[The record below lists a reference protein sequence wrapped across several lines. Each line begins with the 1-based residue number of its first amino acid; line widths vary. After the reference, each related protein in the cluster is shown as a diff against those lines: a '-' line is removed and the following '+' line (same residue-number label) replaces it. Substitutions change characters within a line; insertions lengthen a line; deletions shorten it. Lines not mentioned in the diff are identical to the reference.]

1 MLINNELRERAEVI
15 ALTKTAQPPDDNSI
29 LRPANMGQVLHEL
42 QVHQIELEMQNE
54 TLCQTLANL
63 DRSNARY
70 YDFFNIAPVGF
81 ISLNETGLILD
92 ANSICGSLLG
102 IKLNAILEQPI
113 SRFICQKYQDQFYL
127 YLKQLMVSDKPLTI
141 ELEMRRRDASTFWAR
156 LDSLALPQQ
165 NGSLLLRI
173 VLSDISESKQLEE
186 VRGSDDFQ
194 RAILNSISARIA
206 VINSNGVI
214 IAVNENWHS
223 SADLFKQGTGFAVG
237 CNYLSA
243 CLNTD
248 AQGVYLGIRRVLDRR
263 STHFNLE
270 YSSQT
275 AGKKR
280 WFNMSI
286 TPLGKNAQFGAVLT
300 QTEVTQLRQD
310 AEQLRESDEVLNS
323 IMVTTLDGFWRLDM
337 SGKIIDVNSVYCRQS
352 GYTRDE
358 LLEMTIS
365 DLEAIENIEDT
376 AEHVERIMHSGGDL
390 FETMH
395 RRKDGSLW
403 PVEISTTYCEV
414 AGGQF
419 FGFLRDLSERHE
431 TQDELKKFGD
441 LQLSEAQKLENAV
454 LALRLQAANAEDTLE
469 KEKAHIARELH
480 DELGQ
485 LLAALRLEIGIL
497 KMDYAEQLPEIQ
509 GKTIKMLGTL
519 DRALASMRR
528 VVSNLR
534 PNMLDLGLIPAL
546 EWLRDDF
553 IKMFS
558 IPCRLTVN
566 HSRIPSISDMKLT
579 AIFRIVQE
587 SLTNIAKHANASFVH
602 INIQVNTEYLCVS
615 VQDNGIGFDF
625 DFNRDA
631 AQKNRQSFG
640 LQGMRERIMAFDG
653 EVTIDTA
660 PGKGCCVKINI
671 PINGGGE

>member
-1 MLINNELRERAEVI
+1 MLTSNELRDSAEVI
-15 ALTKTAQPPDDNSI
+15 ALTKAAQSPADNSSNI
-29 LRPANMGQVLHEL
+29 EQVLHEL
-42 QVHQIELEMQNE
+42 QVHQVELEMQNE
-54 TLCQTLANL
+54 TLSQAIVDL
-63 DRSNARY
+63 DRSNVRF

-81 ISLNETGLILD
+81 ISLNEAGLVLD
-92 ANSICGSLLG
+92 ANAICGSLLG
-102 IKLNAILEQPI
+102 TQLNGIIEQPI
-113 SRFICQKYQDQFYL
+113 ARFICTKYQDQFHL
-127 YLKQLMVSDKPLTI
+127 YLRQLMDSDRPLSI
-141 ELEMRRRDASTFWAR
+141 DLEMRRRDASTFWAR
-156 LDSLALPQQ
+156 LDSLAIPQQ
-165 NGSLLLRI
+165 DGSLLLRI
-173 VLSDISESKQLEE
+173 VLNDISESKQLEK

-194 RAILNSISARIA
+194 RAILNSIAAKIA
-206 VINSNGVI
+206 VINPNGVI
-214 IAVNENWHS
+214 VATNENWS
-223 SADLFKQGTGFAVG
+223 SAADLFKQGTGFAVG

-243 CLNTD
+243 CLGTD
-248 AQGVYLGIRRVLDRR
+248 AHGVYQGIRRVLDQR
-263 STHFNLE
+263 SPHYNLE
-270 YSSQT
+270 YSSQR
-275 AGKKR
+275 AGQKR
-280 WFNMSI
+280 WFNMSV
-286 TPLGKNAQFGAVLT
+286 TPLGGNAQFGAVLT
-300 QTEVTQLRQD
+300 QTDATQLRQD
-310 AEQLRESDEVLNS
+310 AEQLQESDEVLNS
-323 IMVTTLDGFWRLDM
+323 LMVTTLDGFWRVDM
-337 SGKIIDVNSVYCRQS
+337 SGKIIDVNSVYCHQS

-358 LLEMTIS
+358 LLGMTLY
-365 DLEAIENIEDT
+365 DLEAIESKEDIS
-376 AEHVERIMHSGGDL
+376 AHVEKIMHSGGDL
-390 FETMH
+390 FESMH
-395 RRKDGSLW
+395 RRKDGSVW

-431 TQDELKKFGD
+431 AQVELKRFGD

-454 LALRLQAANAEDTLE
+454 QALRLQAANAEDILE
-469 KEKAHIARELH
+469 NEKAHIARELH

-485 LLAALRLEIGIL
+485 LLAALRLEIGML
-497 KMDYAEQLPEIQ
+497 KMDYAEKLPEIQ
-509 GKTIKMLGTL
+509 AKSTKMLGTL

-553 IKMFS
+553 IKMFGIS
-558 IPCRLTVN
+558 CRLTVN
-566 HSRIPSISDMKLT
+566 HSRIPSISNMKLT

-602 INIQVNTEYLCVS
+602 INIQVNTDYLCVS

-640 LQGMRERIMAFDG
+640 LQGMRERMMSFDG